1 MAALLSNA
9 STPGRFMPGA
19 GTPARGDLRWVAVAT
34 MLAYLLASTFEL
46 SEWLASRTAPF
57 EVWQLD
63 ELPLTVAVL
72 SLGLAWYGWRRWK
85 DCARLLSDNRELA
98 RQLIA
103 VQEHERIALA
113 RELHDELAQDCTAI
127 RIEAAYLRRTRD
139 AETIF
144 AAAERAAD
152 AASHLLDGLRRVLR
166 KLRPAELDEL
176 GLGAALLSL
185 VTEHERRSGARC
197 DLVVEGSVD
206 DLVPTVDITVYRVAQ
221 EALSNVSRHARAGH
235 VSVTLT
241 RSAEMLSLRI
251 RDDGCGF
258 DPGART
264 RGVGLL
270 GMAERA
276 AALGARLV
284 TSTAHGEGTALCLTV
299 PLRQTAA
306 RSGGST

>member
-1 MAALLSNA
+1 MAALSTA
-9 STPGRFMPGA
+9 SKQGRFVPGT
-19 GTPARGDLRWVAVAT
+19 GTPARTDLRWVAVAT
-34 MLAYLLASTFEL
+34 MLAYLLASSFEL

-72 SLGLAWYGWRRWK
+72 SIGLAWYGWRRWN
-85 DCARLLSDNRELA
+85 DCARLLSANRELA

-103 VQEHERIALA
+103 VQERERIALA
-113 RELHDELAQDCTAI
+113 RELHDELAQDCTTI
-127 RIEAAYLRRTRD
+127 RIEAVYLRRARD
-139 AETIF
+139 ADEIC
-144 AAAERAAD
+144 AAAARAAD
-152 AASHLLDGLRRVLR
+152 AASRLLDGLRGVLR

-176 GLGAALLSL
+176 GLAPALLSL
-185 VTEHERRSGARC
+185 VTSHERRSGARC

-206 DLVPTVDITVYRVAQ
+206 DLDPTVDITVYRVVQ
-221 EALSNVSRHARAGH
+221 EALSNVARHAQARH

-251 RDDGCGF
+251 RDDGRGF
-258 DPGART
+258 NPAVPT

-276 AALGARLV
+276 AALGARVV
-284 TSTAHGEGTALCLTV
+284 TSTAPGAGTALCMTV
-299 PLRQTAA
+299 PLRQASA
-306 RSGGST
+306 RSRGGA

>member
-1 MAALLSNA
+1 MAPLSTA
-9 STPGRFMPGA
+9 SGPGRFMPGA
-19 GTPARGDLRWVAVAT
+19 GTPARSDLRWVAVAT
-34 MLAYLLASTFEL
+34 MLAYLLASAFEL
-46 SEWLASRTAPF
+46 SEWLASRAAPF

-63 ELPLTVAVL
+63 ELPLTVVVL

-85 DCARLLSDNRELA
+85 DCARLLSANRELA

-103 VQEHERIALA
+103 VQERERVALA

-127 RIEAAYLRRTRD
+127 RIEAVYLRRAQD
-139 AETIF
+139 ADAVF

-152 AASHLLDGLRRVLR
+152 AASRLLDGLRGVLR

-176 GLGAALLSL
+176 GLAPALLSL
-185 VTEHERRSGARC
+185 VTSHERRSGALC

-206 DLVPTVDITVYRVAQ
+206 DLGPTVDITVYRVTQ
-221 EALSNVSRHARAGH
+221 EALSNVARHAQARH

-241 RSAEMLSLRI
+241 RSAKMLSLRI
-251 RDDGCGF
+251 RDDGRGF
-258 DPGART
+258 DPAART

-276 AALGARLV
+276 AALGARVV
-284 TSTAHGEGTALCLTV
+284 TSTAPGAGTALCMTV
-299 PLRQTAA
+299 PLREASA
-306 RSGGST
+306 RSREGA